1 MSLREKRLVWAAGAM
16 ALAGAVLAAVR
27 PWGMRFSGWLLLG
40 LAALALGWLLLG
52 RLAGRDARW
61 RWVRR
66 TFALC
71 LAAVAAALAVIEAAV
86 IARGRSDLAALPAKA
101 VIVLGAGVNGTQP
114 SLSLRTRLDAAL
126 AYLERWPE
134 IPVVLTGG
142 QGYGERISEAQ
153 CMYDYLTAR
162 GVDPARLLL
171 EEQASDTAENFA
183 FSKAVLERQ
192 GIDPA
197 TEAVAVVTNDFH
209 IARAELIGERKM
221 GYGQVV
227 GIPAR
232 LPWLHLEV
240 NYYLREAFAM
250 VKTLLFD

>member
-1 MSLREKRLVWAAGAM
+1 MRPKGEPDTSAALRREERRMSLREKRLVWAAGAM

-27 PWGMRFSGWLLLG
+27 PWGCALRLAAARTGGAGPG
-40 LAALALGWLLLG
+40 LAA
-52 RLAGRDARW
+52 AGPSGGPDARW

-86 IARGRSDLAALPAKA
+86 IARGRSDLSALPAKA

-134 IPVVLTGG
+134 VPVVLTGG

-162 GVDPARLLL
+162 GVDPRG
-171 EEQASDTAENFA
+171 SF
-183 FSKAVLERQ
+183 
-192 GIDPA
+192 
-197 TEAVAVVTNDFH
+197 
-209 IARAELIGERKM
+209 
-221 GYGQVV
+221 
-227 GIPAR
+227 
-232 LPWLHLEV
+232 
-240 NYYLREAFAM
+240 
-250 VKTLLFD
+250 